1 MILFSLSPGD
11 AYSAEQVDMLIERL
25 RRLVAVLAILM
36 VILVY
41 AYSLGLKGIYPPSH
55 PWSGITLILLS
66 GLTLKS
72 RGPVGLLWML
82 SGATVLSA
90 GLWAVAAIQNP

>member
-1 MILFSLSPGD
+1 MP
-11 AYSAEQVDMLIERL
+11 IERL
-25 RRLVAVLAILM
+25 QKFLPVLVILI

-41 AYSLGLKGIYPPSH
+41 AYCLGLKGIYPPSH

-66 GLTLKS
+66 GLILKS
-72 RGPVGLLWML
+72 RGPVGLLL

-90 GLWAVAAIQNP
+90 GLWAFAAIQNP

>member
-1 MILFSLSPGD
+1 MILSSLSPGD
-11 AYSAEQVDMLIERL
+11 ADRAQQVDMLIERL
-25 RRLVAVLAILM
+25 QKLVAVLAILM

-66 GLTLKS
+66 GVILKA
-72 RGPVGLLWML
+72 RGPAGLLWVL

-90 GLWAVAAIQNP
+90 GLWAFAAIQNP